1 MGSACALFS
10 HKTESQLD
18 VVAQLN
24 LTNRESNLKWIF
36 GALTVATLAG
46 CASPQVVS
54 VRKPG
59 DADLNCAQ
67 LKNEYADALDFEAKA
82 RKERTVT
89 GTNVAAALLFWPG
102 LVGTYANTEE
112 AINAAKKRQELLKE
126 LAAAKKCKS
135 IM

>member
-1 MGSACALFS
+1 MKYAFC
-10 HKTESQLD
+10 
-18 VVAQLN
+18 VVL
-24 LTNRESNLKWIF
+24 LTL
-36 GALTVATLAG
+36 LAG

-59 DADLNCAQ
+59 DDSLNCAQ
-67 LKNEYADALDFEAKA
+67 LKTEYADALDFEAKA

-112 AINAAKKRQELLKE
+112 AINAAKKRQELLRE
-126 LAAAKKCKS
+126 IAANKKCKLL
-135 IM
+135 